1 MAGARPDN
9 ANLVMNHLTL
19 RKKLWIPLVLAWLG
33 LLLLTVMHAFQTRQL
48 QMADRRGELANVV
61 DMSLSLVRDYA
72 ELARQGKMSE
82 AEAKAQ
88 ATARIAAQRYGK
100 DGYITIVGA
109 DSVLVMHPINA
120 KLNGKNMIDFKDA
133 KGKALYVE
141 IAARG
146 ASPEGAGHL
155 DYWWPKPGSD
165 QPSPKIG
172 YVARYKPWNWDLL
185 AGTYMDDVEAQF
197 RSSLYQS
204 VGLLVLLGIVISGVA
219 TLVIRSIQKSVGG
232 EPADA
237 AALALRMASGDL
249 TVRAGTA
256 PDDRASLMYAIGHM
270 RDQLAGT
277 VGGIQQAADS
287 ISAAAQQ
294 IAAGNSDLSGRTE
307 QQAASLQQTAASMEQ
322 LTATVRQNA
331 DNAAEA
337 SQYVADAAQ
346 IAQQGGSVVSEVVD
360 KMRGITASSRKI
372 NDIIGVIDGIAFQ
385 TNILALNA
393 AVEAARAGE
402 QGRGFAVVAGEV
414 RNLAQRSASAA
425 KEIKTLIVESTGQ
438 VDSGSA
444 LVEQAGQTMAE
455 IVSAVGRV
463 TAIMDGIASATAEQR
478 TGIEEVNRAVSQMDQ
493 MTQQN
498 AALVEQASAA
508 AASLEDQAGALHQA
522 VSAFRLA
529 A

>member
-1 MAGARPDN
+1 
-9 ANLVMNHLTL
+9 MNRLTL

-33 LLLLTVMHAFQTRQL
+33 LLLLTVMHAFQTREL
-48 QMADRRGELANVV
+48 QMADRRGELANIV

-72 ELARQGKMSE
+72 EQARQGKLSE
-82 AEAKAQ
+82 ADAKAQ
-88 ATARIAAQRYGK
+88 AIARIAAQRYGK

-120 KLNGKNMIDFKDA
+120 KLNGKNMADFKDA
-133 KGKALYVE
+133 KGNALYAD

-146 ASPEGAGHL
+146 ASPEGAGAL

-172 YVARYKPWNWDLL
+172 YVARYKPWGWDLV

-197 RSSLYQS
+197 RSSLYRS
-204 VGLLVLLGIVISGVA
+204 LGLLVLLGIAISVVA
-219 TLVIRSIQKSVGG
+219 TTLIRSIQRSVGG
-232 EPADA
+232 EPATA

-249 TVRAGTA
+249 TARVATD
-256 PDDRASLMYAIGHM
+256 PDDRSSLMYAIGHM
-270 RDQLAGT
+270 RDQLAST
-277 VGGIQQAADS
+277 VAGIQRSADS
-287 ISAAAQQ
+287 ISSAAQE
-294 IAAGNSDLSGRTE
+294 IAAGNTDLSGRTE

-322 LTATVRQNA
+322 ITATVRQNA
-331 DNAAEA
+331 DNANEA
-337 SQYVADAAQ
+337 SQYVSDASQ
-346 IAQQGGSVVSEVVD
+346 IAQQGGSVVSQVVD

-414 RNLAQRSASAA
+414 RNLAQRSAGAA
-425 KEIKTLIVESTGQ
+425 KEIKTLIVESVGQ

-455 IVSAVGRV
+455 IVNAVSRV

-508 AASLEDQAGALHQA
+508 AASLEDQAGALHHA
-522 VSAFRLA
+522 VSAFRLSPA
-529 A
+529 

>member
-1 MAGARPDN
+1 
-9 ANLVMNHLTL
+9 MNQLTL

-72 ELARQGKMSE
+72 EQARQGKMTE
-82 AEAKAQ
+82 DEAKAQ

-100 DGYITIVGA
+100 DGYITIVSA
-109 DSVLVMHPINA
+109 DSVMLMHPINA
-120 KLNGKNMIDFKDA
+120 KLNGKNLRDFKDA
-133 KGKALYVE
+133 KGNALYVD

-146 ASPEGAGHL
+146 ASAEGSGHL

-165 QPSPKIG
+165 QPSPKVG
-172 YVARYKPWNWDLL
+172 YVARYKPWNWDLV

-197 RSSLYQS
+197 RTSLYQS
-204 VGLLVLLGIVISGVA
+204 LGLLVLLGIVISVVA
-219 TLVIRSIQKSVGG
+219 TLLIRSIQRSVGG
-232 EPADA
+232 EPATA
-237 AALALRMASGDL
+237 AALALRMAGGDL
-249 TVRAGTA
+249 TAQVTVA

-270 RDQLAGT
+270 RDQLART
-277 VGGIQQAADS
+277 VSGIQQSAES
-287 ISAAAQQ
+287 ITSAAQE
-294 IAAGNSDLSGRTE
+294 IASGNTDLSSRTE

-322 LTATVRQNA
+322 ITATVRQNA
-331 DNAAEA
+331 DNATEA
-337 SQYVADAAQ
+337 SQYVADASQ
-346 IAQQGGSVVSEVVD
+346 IAQQGGSVVSQVVD

-414 RNLAQRSASAA
+414 RNLAQRSAGAA
-425 KEIKTLIVESTGQ
+425 KEIKTLIVESVGQ

-455 IVSAVGRV
+455 IVNAVSRV
-463 TAIMDGIASATAEQR
+463 TSIMDGIASATAEQR
-478 TGIEEVNRAVSQMDQ
+478 TGIEEVNRAVAQMDQ

-498 AALVEQASAA
+498 AALVEHAVQWLEREAEQAA
-508 AASLEDQAGALHQA
+508 ARHPGVWAS
-522 VSAFRLA
+522 RLA

>member
-1 MAGARPDN
+1 
-9 ANLVMNHLTL
+9 MNHLTL

-33 LLLLTVMHAFQTRQL
+33 LLLLTVTHAFQTRQL
-48 QMADRRGELANVV
+48 QLADRRGELANVV

-72 ELARQGKMSE
+72 EQARQGKLSE
-82 AEAKAQ
+82 EDAKAQ

-109 DSVLVMHPINA
+109 DSVVVMHPTNA
-120 KLNGKNMIDFKDA
+120 KLNGKNMHDFKDA
-133 KGKALYVE
+133 KGYPLYVE

-146 ASPEGAGHL
+146 ASPEGIGHL
-155 DYWWPKPGSD
+155 EYWWPKPGSD

-172 YVARYKPWNWDLL
+172 YVARFKPWNWDLV

-204 VGLLVLLGIVISGVA
+204 IGLLVLLGIAISVVA
-219 TLVIRSIQKSVGG
+219 TLVIRSIQQSVGG
-232 EPADA
+232 EPPVA
-237 AALALRMASGDL
+237 AALALRMAGGDL
-249 TVRAGTA
+249 TVRAQTR
-256 PDDRASLMYAIGHM
+256 PEDRTSLMYAIGHM

-277 VGGIQQAADS
+277 VAGIQQSADA
-287 ISAAAQQ
+287 INAAAQQ
-294 IAAGNSDLSGRTE
+294 IAAGNTDLSARTE
-307 QQAASLQQTAASMEQ
+307 QQAASLQQTAASLEQ
-322 LTATVRQNA
+322 ITAAVRQSA

-337 SQYVADAAQ
+337 SRYVADAAQ
-346 IAQQGGSVVSEVVD
+346 IAERGGSVASEVVE

-414 RNLAQRSASAA
+414 RNLAQRSAGAA
-425 KEIKTLIVESTGQ
+425 KEIKTLIVESVSE
-438 VDSGSA
+438 VDSGSL

-463 TAIMDGIASATAEQR
+463 TLIMDGIATATAEQR
-478 TGIEEVNRAVSQMDQ
+478 TGIEEVNRAVSEMDQ

-498 AALVEQASAA
+498 AALVEEASAA
-508 AASLEDQAGALHQA
+508 AASLEDQAGALHHA

-529 A
+529 AA